1 MNLRSFSFFSL
12 ILAACLA
19 LSNTAFAGQYSAL
32 VVEPDSGRILYEKDA
47 DGLRH
52 PASVTKMMTLY
63 IVFEALER
71 GEITLNTP
79 LEVSRNAVLRPPSR
93 LGVMAGDTLRVEDA
107 ILALVTR
114 SANDAAT
121 VIAENLGGTE
131 SAFGEM
137 MTAKA
142 HALGMRDSVFKNAS
156 GLPDPGQWTTARD
169 MYKLGRA
176 LINDFPR
183 YYPYFSTPRFYY
195 RGQGFDNHNHLMETY
210 PGMDGIKTGFINSS
224 GFNLVASAKRGGRR
238 LIGVV
243 FGGPSAVRRDR
254 HMREILDDGFAQ
266 LSGAAPRGVIAEF
279 ERVPVPKGAR
289 ERIELESP
297 RLVFGNPKKFKAGA
311 GHTAVPAASAAKA
324 SKAKT
329 QASAGHAPKATSSVK
344 PPPVKAAPKPS
355 SCSSGKGQGAKCAKK
370 P

>member
-1 MNLRSFSFFSL
+1 MKLRSLRFSFL
-12 ILAACLA
+12 ILAACLG
-19 LSNTAFAGQYSAL
+19 LSHAAFAGQYSAL
-32 VVEPDSGRILYEKDA
+32 VVEPESGRILYEKDA

-224 GFNLVASAKRGGRR
+224 GFNLVASAKRGGHR

-266 LSGAAPRGVIAEF
+266 LGGATPRGVIAEF
-279 ERVPVPKGAR
+279 ERVPVPRGAR

-297 RLVFGNPKKFKAGA
+297 RLVFGNPKKFKAAA
-311 GHTAVPAASAAKA
+311 GRNAVGLASATKTPKSKVQLSAVRSPKAGSGAASTPPKVA
-324 SKAKT
+324 SKSTCLA
-329 QASAGHAPKATSSVK
+329 
-344 PPPVKAAPKPS
+344 
-355 SCSSGKGQGAKCAKK
+355 GKGQGSKCAKK

>member
-1 MNLRSFSFFSL
+1 MNSRLLRSTLLVLMAF
-12 ILAACLA
+12 AGWCGP
-19 LSNTAFAGQYSAL
+19 AFAGQYSAL
-32 VVEPDSGRILYEKDA
+32 VVEPESGRILYEKDA

-63 IVFEALER
+63 IVFEALEK

-93 LGVMAGDTLRVEDA
+93 LGVKAGDTLRVEDA

-131 SAFGEM
+131 AAFGEM

-142 HALGMRDSVFKNAS
+142 RALGMKDSVFKNAS

-169 MYKLGRA
+169 MYRLGRA
-176 LINDFPR
+176 LIYDFPR

-195 RGQGFDNHNHLMETY
+195 HGQGFDNHNHLMETY

-224 GFNLVASAKRGGRR
+224 GFNLVASAKRSGHR

-243 FGGPSAVRRDR
+243 FGGPSAVGRDR

-266 LSGAAPRGVIAEF
+266 LGGAAPRGVVAAF
-279 ERVPVPKGAR
+279 ERATVPRAAH
-289 ERIELESP
+289 ERIDVGSP
-297 RLVFGNPKKFKAGA
+297 HLTFGNPEKFKRKWGR
-311 GHTAVPAASAAKA
+311 HASAPQPESHGSAK
-324 SKAKT
+324 SKAGT
-329 QASAGHAPKATSSVK
+329 AAPKAAK
-344 PPPVKAAPKPS
+344 PPKVAAPASAKT
-355 SCSSGKGQGAKCAKK
+355 SCSGAKAKSAACK
-370 P
+370 KK

>member
-1 MNLRSFSFFSL
+1 MKLRSLNFSFL
-12 ILAACLA
+12 VLTACLGFSHVA
-19 LSNTAFAGQYSAL
+19 LAGQYSAL
-32 VVEPDSGRILYEKDA
+32 VVEPESGRILYEKDA

-169 MYKLGRA
+169 MYRLGRA

-224 GFNLVASAKRGGRR
+224 GFNLVASAKRGGHR

-279 ERVPVPKGAR
+279 ERVPVPRGAR
-289 ERIELESP
+289 ERIELDSP
-297 RLVFGNPKKFKAGA
+297 RLVFGNPKKFKASVA
-311 GHTAVPAASAAKA
+311 RNAANSASTPKAAKPKSQVA
-324 SKAKT
+324 T
-329 QASAGHAPKATSSVK
+329 AGHATKSVPKTSGA
-344 PPPVKAAPKPS
+344 PAKAPAKS
-355 SCSSGKGQGAKCAKK
+355 SCPSAKGQGSKCAKK

>member
-1 MNLRSFSFFSL
+1 MKSRFLRQFLFVLVAFVGFFQ
-12 ILAACLA
+12 AAV
-19 LSNTAFAGQYSAL
+19 AGQYSAL
-32 VVEPDSGRILYEKDA
+32 VVEPESGRILYEKDA

-63 IVFEALER
+63 LVFEALEK

-79 LEVSRNAVLRPPSR
+79 LEVSRYAVSRPPSR
-93 LGVMAGDTLRVEDA
+93 LGVEAGSTLRVEDA

-142 HALGMRDSVFKNAS
+142 RALGMRDSVFKNAS
-156 GLPDPGQWTTARD
+156 GLPDPGQWTSARD

-176 LINDFPR
+176 LIYDFPR

-195 RGQGFDNHNHLMETY
+195 HGHGFDNHNHLMETY

-224 GFNLVASAKRGGRR
+224 GFNLVASAKRNGHR

-243 FGGPSAVRRDR
+243 FGGMSAPGRDR

-266 LSGAAPRGVIAEF
+266 LQGAAPRGVVADFDRIARGASDQGAG
-279 ERVPVPKGAR
+279 RVQSTRPRAVKVKPSAKAKSSPPTIVKPKSAPVAAKRPVPAQSKNAC
-289 ERIELESP
+289 
-297 RLVFGNPKKFKAGA
+297 AGSR
-311 GHTAVPAASAAKA
+311 GQAAKC
-324 SKAKT
+324 
-329 QASAGHAPKATSSVK
+329 PKR
-344 PPPVKAAPKPS
+344 
-355 SCSSGKGQGAKCAKK
+355 
-370 P
+370 

>member
-1 MNLRSFSFFSL
+1 MKLRFISSSFL
-12 ILAACLA
+12 ILMAAIG
-19 LSNTAFAGQYSAL
+19 LSQAAFAGQYSAL
-32 VVEPDSGRILYEKDA
+32 VIEPESGRILYEKDP

-52 PASVTKMMTLY
+52 PASITKMMTLY

-93 LGVMAGDTLRVEDA
+93 LGVMTGDTLRVEDA

-169 MYKLGRA
+169 MSKLGRA

-224 GFNLVASAKRGGRR
+224 GFNLVASAKRGGHR

-266 LSGAAPRGVIAEF
+266 LGGAAPRGVIAEF
-279 ERVPVPKGAR
+279 ERVPVPRGAR
-289 ERIELESP
+289 ERIEIESP

-311 GHTAVPAASAAKA
+311 ARKAVVPAPVAKPPKAKPQSAAGHTQKAVPNPVVAKPQ
-324 SKAKT
+324 AKST
-329 QASAGHAPKATSSVK
+329 CP
-344 PPPVKAAPKPS
+344 
-355 SCSSGKGQGAKCAKK
+355 SSGKGQGPKCAKK

>member
-1 MNLRSFSFFSL
+1 MKSRFFPYFLLVLLSSFGYSQ
-12 ILAACLA
+12 AAL
-19 LSNTAFAGQYSAL
+19 AGQYSAL
-32 VVEPDSGRILYEKDA
+32 VVEPESGRILYEKDA

-63 IVFEALER
+63 LVFEALEK

-79 LEVSRNAVLRPPSR
+79 LEVSRYAVSRPPSR
-93 LGVMAGDTLRVEDA
+93 LGVAAGSTLRVEDA

-142 HALGMRDSVFKNAS
+142 RALGMRDSVFRNAS
-156 GLPDPGQWTTARD
+156 GLPDPGQWTSARD

-176 LINDFPR
+176 LIYDFPR

-195 RGQGFDNHNHLMETY
+195 HGHGFDNHNHLMETY
-210 PGMDGIKTGFINSS
+210 QGMDGIKTGFINSS
-224 GFNLVASAKRGGRR
+224 GFNLVASAKRNGRR

-243 FGGPSAVRRDR
+243 FGGPSAVGRDR
-254 HMREILDDGFAQ
+254 HMRDILDDGFAQ
-266 LSGAAPRGVIAEF
+266 LQGSSPRGVVAEF
-279 ERVPVPKGAR
+279 ERGP
-289 ERIELESP
+289 SP
-297 RLVFGNPKKFKAGA
+297 RMAHAHPGREVIRVASVRSPKSKTHAAPAVAGKPKA
-311 GHTAVPAASAAKA
+311 VA
-324 SKAKT
+324 SKSDAGSKRMIVAQSKSACSGSRG
-329 QASAGHAPKATSSVK
+329 QAL
-344 PPPVKAAPKPS
+344 
-355 SCSSGKGQGAKCAKK
+355 KCAKR
-370 P
+370 